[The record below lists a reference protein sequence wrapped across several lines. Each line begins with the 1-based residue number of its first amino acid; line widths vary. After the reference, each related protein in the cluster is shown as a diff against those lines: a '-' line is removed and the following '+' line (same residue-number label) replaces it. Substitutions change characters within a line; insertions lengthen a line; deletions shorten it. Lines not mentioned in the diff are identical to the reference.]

1 MKKESQYRS
10 KNTWMEIVAVPTGYI
25 IQVVGGGRDATFVRK
40 NIALTSAQVNLLSD
54 EVAQDLV
61 YYTPR

>member
-25 IQVVGGGRDATFVRK
+25 IQLGRYATFVRE
-40 NIALTSAQVNLLSD
+40 NTSLTSAQVNLLSD

-61 YYTPR
+61 YYTPK

>member
-1 MKKESQYRS
+1 MAQRIDGWKLF
-10 KNTWMEIVAVPTGYI
+10 AVPTGYI
-25 IQVVGGGRDATFVRK
+25 IQLIGGGCDATFIK

>member
-1 MKKESQYRS
+1 
-10 KNTWMEIVAVPTGYI
+10 MEIVCSTYWII
-25 IQVVGGGRDATFVRK
+25 IQVVGGGRDATFLRK

-61 YYTPR
+61 YYTPK

>member
-1 MKKESQYRS
+1 LAQRIHGWKLF
-10 KNTWMEIVAVPTGYI
+10 AVPTGYI
-25 IQVVGGGRDATFVRK
+25 IQVVGGGRHATFVRK

>member
-1 MKKESQYRS
+1 MDGNCLQY
-10 KNTWMEIVAVPTGYI
+10 PTGYI

-54 EVAQDLV
+54 EVAQDLM

>member
-1 MKKESQYRS
+1 MV
-10 KNTWMEIVAVPTGYI
+10 I
-25 IQVVGGGRDATFVRK
+25 GGGCDATFIRK

-54 EVAQDLV
+54 EVAPDLV